1 MAPYISWFLLALGLL
16 AAEMFSGTFY
26 MLVLSVA
33 AAVGG
38 LCALLGVNEPGQLTL
53 AGLSGI
59 AGIVLLRRWRMGRPA
74 AVDNANP
81 DIGNTVRVVAWRD
94 DGTARVLYRGAE
106 WNAEP
111 ESAET
116 PHANTL
122 YIKSMHG
129 SMLILSQHKPQ

>member
-1 MAPYISWFLLALGLL
+1 MAPYVFWFLLALGLL

-33 AAVGG
+33 AAIGG
-38 LCALLGVNEPGQLTL
+38 LCAIAGVNEPGQLTL
-53 AGLSGI
+53 AGLAGI
-59 AGIVLLRRWRMGRPA
+59 AGTVLLRRWHIGRPSA
-74 AVDNANP
+74 ADNANP
-81 DIGNTVRVVAWRD
+81 DIGNSVRVLAWHE

-111 ESAET
+111 ESADT

-122 YIKSMHG
+122 YIKSMRA
-129 SMLILSQHKPQ
+129 STLILSQHKPQ